1 MNHQQE
7 PDLRNG
13 VDLQLQSAFSAG
25 NWATVFRL
33 AEKRAQTSNDK
44 YYEIVKLYAESQ
56 LDDPVSKFAAITA
69 IDKYVR
75 EGTVVKDVDA
85 IDLLERASLG
95 LMGEEDFP
103 KTIGPLRVRLVKAEP
118 KDGRSAMRCFVSC
131 LLHWDLV
138 SAQQIAAITDRTF
151 PQDRSSMFYNILT
164 THLLATS
171 PQLPLEKKK
180 LYGMLAL
187 KQIQRAAQLAEEN
200 AATGGEDVEPQPRS
214 VQTEEEILLL
224 YDVTE
229 KHGSKDDLAKLVSS
243 PVFSPLVQFR
253 KGRKE
258 LMLRT
263 ISRYQQEQQ
272 FGAIFE
278 LCRDCLSIEGENG
291 QPSLMAVDWKVWRHF
306 IEAAA
311 EIKNTK
317 PEYVRTQEQKKPRL
331 TIFSIEETVQ
341 QLLLKFIK
349 SPNLRP
355 IHERTILLAR
365 VSAAFNLASNDED
378 DVIENVPTSFRLKE
392 LISYVESQGTNAA
405 CFDEIKAFAE
415 RLNPVALCYMAY
427 GLVPMLARA
436 AEDEIQSARLVNL
449 SFKLKYFAA
458 TCPSMY
464 SPVPGIKPQRKYLI
478 SGVELD
484 ASSPGPAFSTIAEAA
499 LETYQS
505 LSDLTSKSSAIEAEI
520 RPELAVII
528 GLCIIQ
534 TAFPPSTDTSNIP
547 VSYAPLLRALLFLEH
562 QLILAPKHSIISL
575 LLVQLH
581 LRVGSASRARE
592 IWNTLGVKRTIMD
605 SLAPIFYDRLST
617 VSPALISSSDRTG
630 SEVLDLLRTHFSV
643 SLKLKMPRR
652 LMDAF
657 ESKNYSS
664 AIDIPEYMENL
675 RWSCTRAMSLVEEM
689 RTDRIMGERFSEG
702 LTDPRFKAE
711 VADDTK
717 LVETVDYGSFPSWE
731 YSSQPPVYSR
741 LRVGPPPTNRRA
753 HLSLLSEAFHELL
766 GYKPPPN
773 YKASAAAAIT
783 DQIFVLESLSQLSN
797 SFMKFSN
804 GPSGDLTPQEATY
817 FEVISLLSTLI
828 PFATGIN
835 RAKPIPEEFFQIM
848 DTLKIAIDTLKL
860 ELLPLANASEQV
872 TTLSTLHSL
881 AILRDTSIAIKA
893 SAQWVIAFNDREKE
907 RDRSGKSNLPKEVM
921 AQIRELVTI
930 TEATLKEGKATVAKM
945 KEQVY
950 GRDFEPAVRA
960 WIFEDADNILGIVGE
975 AATKKLVQSWESN
988 IKGWTQVV
996 WS

>member
-1 MNHQQE
+1 MNHRKV
-7 PDLRNG
+7 PNLKNG
-13 VDLQLQSAFSAG
+13 VDLQLQSAFNNG
-25 NWATVFRL
+25 NWAVVVRL
-33 AEKRAQTSNDK
+33 AEKRAQTSNDQ
-44 YYEIVKLYAESQ
+44 YYEIMRICAESH

-75 EGTVVKDVDA
+75 EGTVVKDVESM
-85 IDLLERASLG
+85 DLLEWASLG
-95 LMGEEDFP
+95 LGLMDEEDFP
-103 KTIGPLRVRLVKAEP
+103 KKIGPLMVRLVKAAP
-118 KDGRSAMRCFVSC
+118 KDMRSFSHCFESC
-131 LLHWDLV
+131 LLHWDLI
-138 SAQQIAAITDRTF
+138 SAQQIAAILHRTF
-151 PQDRSSMFYNILT
+151 PQDHGFMFYNILT

-171 PQLPLEKKK
+171 PQPPLEKKK

-187 KQIQRAAQLAEEN
+187 KQIQRAAQLAEEV
-200 AATGGEDVEPQPRS
+200 AATGDEDVEPQPRS
-214 VQTEEEILLL
+214 IQTEEEILLL

-272 FGAIFE
+272 FEAIFE

-291 QPSLMAVDWKVWRHF
+291 QPSLVAVDWKVWQHF
-306 IEAAA
+306 IEAAT

-317 PEYVRTQEQKKPRL
+317 PD
-331 TIFSIEETVQ
+331 IEETVQ

-415 RLNPVALCYMAY
+415 RLNPVALYYMAY
-427 GLVPMLARA
+427 GLVPILARA

-464 SPVPGIKPQRKYLI
+464 GPVPGIKPQRKYLI

-499 LETYQS
+499 LEAHRS
-505 LSDLTSKSSAIEAEI
+505 LSELTSESPTIEAEI

-562 QLILAPKHSIISL
+562 QLTLTPKHSIISL

-630 SEVLDLLRTHFSV
+630 SEVLDLLRNHFDI

-652 LMDAF
+652 LIDAF
-657 ESKNYSS
+657 DSKNYSS
-664 AIDIPEYMENL
+664 AIDIPEYIENL

-689 RTDRIMGERFSEG
+689 RTDRIMGERFSEV

-717 LVETVDYGSFPSWE
+717 LVETIDYGSFPSWE

-797 SFMKFSN
+797 SFMKFAN

-872 TTLSTLHSL
+872 TALSTLHSL
-881 AILRDTSIAIKA
+881 AILHDTSVAIKA

-921 AQIRELVTI
+921 AKIRELVMI
-930 TEATLKEGKATVAKM
+930 SEATLKEGKATVAKM

-975 AATKKLVQSWESN
+975 AATNKLVQSWESN

>member
-1 MNHQQE
+1 MDRRQVPN
-7 PDLRNG
+7 LKNG
-13 VDLQLQSAFSAG
+13 VDLQLQSAFNDG
-25 NWATVFRL
+25 NWAAVVRL
-33 AEKRAQTSNDK
+33 AEKRAQTSHDQ
-44 YYEIVKLYAESQ
+44 YYEIMKICAESH

-75 EGTVVKDVDA
+75 EGTVVKDVESM
-85 IDLLERASLG
+85 DLLEWASLG
-95 LMGEEDFP
+95 LMDEEDFP
-103 KTIGPLRVRLVKAEP
+103 KTIGPLRVRLVKAAP
-118 KDGRSAMRCFVSC
+118 KEYRSASRCLESC
-131 LLHWDLV
+131 ILHWDLV
-138 SAQQIAAITDRTF
+138 SAQQT
-151 PQDRSSMFYNILT
+151 
-164 THLLATS
+164 
-171 PQLPLEKKK
+171 
-180 LYGMLAL
+180 
-187 KQIQRAAQLAEEN
+187 

-263 ISRYQQEQQ
+263 ISHYQQEQQ
-272 FGAIFE
+272 FEAIFD

-291 QPSLMAVDWKVWRHF
+291 QPSLMAVDWKVWQHF
-306 IEAAA
+306 IEAAT

-317 PEYVRTQEQKKPRL
+317 PEYVRAQEQKKPRL
-331 TIFSIEETVQ
+331 TISSIEKTVQ

-355 IHERTILLAR
+355 IHKRTILLAR
-365 VSAAFNLASNDED
+365 VSAAFNLALNDDD
-378 DVIENVPTSFRLKE
+378 DVIENEPASFRLKE
-392 LISYVESQGTNAA
+392 LISYVKSQGTNAA

-415 RLNPVALCYMAY
+415 RLNPAALKYMAY
-427 GLVPMLARA
+427 GLVPKLARA
-436 AEDEIQSARLVNL
+436 AEDEIQSARLANL

-458 TCPSMY
+458 TCPYMY
-464 SPVPGIKPQRKYLI
+464 GTVPGIKPRRKCFV

-484 ASSPGPAFSTIAEAA
+484 ASSPGPAFSAIAEAA
-499 LETYQS
+499 LEAHRS
-505 LSDLTSKSSAIEAEI
+505 LSDLTSKSSTIEAEI

-547 VSYAPLLRALLFLEH
+547 ISYAPLLRALLFLEH
-562 QLILAPKHSIISL
+562 QLALTPKHSIISL

-592 IWNTLGVKRTIMD
+592 IWNTLGVKRTIVD

-617 VSPALISSSDRTG
+617 ISPALISSSDRAG
-630 SEVLDLLRTHFSV
+630 SDLLDLLSSHFKV

-657 ESKNYSS
+657 QSESYSS
-664 AIDIPEYMENL
+664 AIDIPEYIENL
-675 RWSCTRAMSLVEEM
+675 RWSCTRVMSLIEEV
-689 RTDRIMGERFSEG
+689 RTDRIMGERFSEV
-702 LTDPRFKAE
+702 LTDPRFILTKEAE
-711 VADDTK
+711 VADDMK
-717 LVETVDYGSFPSWE
+717 LVETVDYGSFPSWD

-741 LRVGPPPTNRRA
+741 LRIGPPPTNRRA

-766 GYKPPPN
+766 GYKPPPL
-773 YKASAAAAIT
+773 YKASATAAIP

-817 FEVISLLSTLI
+817 FEVTSLLSTLI
-828 PFATGIN
+828 PFATSIN

-872 TTLSTLHSL
+872 TSLSTLHSL
-881 AILRDTSIAIKA
+881 AILRDTSVAIKA

-921 AQIRELVTI
+921 AQIRELVTVS
-930 TEATLKEGKATVAKM
+930 EATLKEGKATVAKM

-960 WIFEDADNILGIVGE
+960 WIFEDADNVLGIVGE

-988 IKGWTQVV
+988 VKGWTQVV

>member
-1 MNHQQE
+1 MNRQQR
-7 PDLRNG
+7 PNLKNG
-13 VDLQLQSAFSAG
+13 VDLQLQSAFSDG
-25 NWATVFRL
+25 NWAAVVRL
-33 AEKRAQTSNDK
+33 AEKRARTSNDQ
-44 YYEIVKLYAESQ
+44 YYEIMKICAESQ

-69 IDKYVR
+69 VDKYVR

-85 IDLLERASLG
+85 IDLLEWASHG
-95 LMGEEDFP
+95 LMHEEDFP
-103 KTIGPLRVRLVKAEP
+103 KTLGPLRARLVKAAP
-118 KDGRSAMRCFVSC
+118 KDTLSASRCLETC

-138 SAQQIAAITDRTF
+138 SAQQ
-151 PQDRSSMFYNILT
+151 
-164 THLLATS
+164 TS
-171 PQLPLEKKK
+171 PQLPPEKKT
-180 LYGMLAL
+180 LYGLLAL
-187 KQIQRAAQLAEEN
+187 KQIQRAAQLAEET
-200 AATGGEDVEPQPRS
+200 ATAGGEDVKPQPRGI
-214 VQTEEEILLL
+214 QTEEEILLL

-272 FGAIFE
+272 FEAIFE

-306 IEAAA
+306 IEAAT

-317 PEYVRTQEQKKPRL
+317 PEYVRAQQQKKPRL
-331 TIFSIEETVQ
+331 TISSIEETVQ

-355 IHERTILLAR
+355 IHKRTILLAR

-378 DVIENVPTSFRLKE
+378 DVIENEPASFRLKE
-392 LISYVESQGTNAA
+392 LISYVKSQGTNAA
-405 CFDEIKAFAE
+405 CFDDIKAFAE
-415 RLNPVALCYMAY
+415 RLNPVGLTYMVY
-427 GLVPMLARA
+427 EFVPKLARA
-436 AEDEIQSARLVNL
+436 AEDEIQSARIVNL

-458 TCPSMY
+458 TCPCMY
-464 SPVPGIKPQRKYLI
+464 DTVPGKKPRRKCLV
-478 SGVELD
+478 SGVEVD

-499 LETYQS
+499 LKAHQS

-562 QLILAPKHSIISL
+562 QLTLTPKHSIISL

-581 LRVGSASRARE
+581 LRVGSSSRARE

-617 VSPALISSSDRTG
+617 ISPALISSSG
-630 SEVLDLLRTHFSV
+630 HCELLDLLSSHFAA
-643 SLKLKMPRR
+643 SLKLRMPRR

-657 ESKNYSS
+657 HSGSYSS
-664 AIDIPEYMENL
+664 AMDIPEYMENL
-675 RWSCTRAMSLVEEM
+675 RWSCTRAMSLVEET
-689 RTDRIMGERFSEG
+689 RTDRIMGESFSEVW
-702 LTDPRFKAE
+702 TDPRFKAE
-711 VADDTK
+711 VADDMK
-717 LVETVDYGSFPSWE
+717 LVETVDYGSFPSWDC
-731 YSSQPPVYSR
+731 SSQPPVYSR
-741 LRVGPPPTNRRA
+741 LRIGPPPTNRRA

-766 GYKPPPN
+766 GYKPPPI
-773 YKASAAAAIT
+773 YKASATAAIP

-797 SFMKFSN
+797 SFIKFSN
-804 GPSGDLTPQEATY
+804 GPRGDFTPQEATY

-881 AILRDTSIAIKA
+881 AILRDTSAAIKA

-921 AQIRELVTI
+921 AQIRELVTVSD
-930 TEATLKEGKATVAKM
+930 ATLKEGKATVAKM

-960 WIFEDADNILGIVGE
+960 WIFEDAGNILGIVGE

-988 IKGWTQVV
+988 VKGWTQVV

>member
-1 MNHQQE
+1 MDRRQVPN
-7 PDLRNG
+7 LKNG
-13 VDLQLQSAFSAG
+13 VDLQLQSAFNDG
-25 NWATVFRL
+25 NWAAVVRL
-33 AEKRAQTSNDK
+33 AEKRAQTSHDQ
-44 YYEIVKLYAESQ
+44 YYEIMKICAESH

-75 EGTVVKDVDA
+75 EETVVKDVESM
-85 IDLLERASLG
+85 DLLEWASLS
-95 LMGEEDFP
+95 LMDEEDFP
-103 KTIGPLRVRLVKAEP
+103 KTIGPLRVRLVKAAP
-118 KDGRSAMRCFVSC
+118 KEYRSASRCLESC
-131 LLHWDLV
+131 ILHWDLV
-138 SAQQIAAITDRTF
+138 SAQQIAAIMDRSF
-151 PQDRSSMFYNILT
+151 PQARSLMFYNIVT

-171 PQLPLEKKK
+171 PQPPLEKKK

-187 KQIQRAAQLAEEN
+187 KQIQRAAQLAEET

-263 ISRYQQEQQ
+263 ISHYQQEQQ
-272 FGAIFE
+272 FEAIFE
-278 LCRDCLSIEGENG
+278 LCRDCLSIQGENG
-291 QPSLMAVDWKVWRHF
+291 QPSLMAVDWKVWQHF
-306 IEAAA
+306 IEAAT

-317 PEYVRTQEQKKPRL
+317 PEYVRAQEQKKPRL
-331 TIFSIEETVQ
+331 TISSIEKTVQ

-355 IHERTILLAR
+355 IHKRTILLAR
-365 VSAAFNLASNDED
+365 VSAAFNLASNDDD
-378 DVIENVPTSFRLKE
+378 DVIENEPASFRLKE
-392 LISYVESQGTNAA
+392 LISYVKSQGTNAA

-415 RLNPVALCYMAY
+415 RLNPAALKYMAY
-427 GLVPMLARA
+427 GLVPKLARA

-458 TCPSMY
+458 TCPYMY
-464 SPVPGIKPQRKYLI
+464 GTVPGIKPRRKCFV

-499 LETYQS
+499 LEAHRS
-505 LSDLTSKSSAIEAEI
+505 LSDLTSKSSTIEAEI

-534 TAFPPSTDTSNIP
+534 TAFPPSTDISNIP
-547 VSYAPLLRALLFLEH
+547 ISYAPLLRALLFLEH
-562 QLILAPKHSIISL
+562 QLALTPKHSIISL

-592 IWNTLGVKRTIMD
+592 IWNTLGVKRTIVD

-617 VSPALISSSDRTG
+617 ISPALISSSDRAG
-630 SEVLDLLRTHFSV
+630 SDLLDLLSSHFKV

-657 ESKNYSS
+657 QSESYSS
-664 AIDIPEYMENL
+664 AIDIPEYIENL
-675 RWSCTRAMSLVEEM
+675 RWSCTRVMSLVEEI
-689 RTDRIMGERFSEG
+689 RTDRIMGERFSEV
-702 LTDPRFKAE
+702 LTDPRFTE
-711 VADDTK
+711 VADDMK
-717 LVETVDYGSFPSWE
+717 LVETVDYGSFPSWD

-741 LRVGPPPTNRRA
+741 LRIGPPPTNRRA

-766 GYKPPPN
+766 GYKPPPL
-773 YKASAAAAIT
+773 YKASATAAIP

-817 FEVISLLSTLI
+817 FEVTSLLSTLI
-828 PFATGIN
+828 PFATSIN

-872 TTLSTLHSL
+872 TSLSTLHSL
-881 AILRDTSIAIKA
+881 AILRDTSVAIKA

-921 AQIRELVTI
+921 AQIRELVTVS
-930 TEATLKEGKATVAKM
+930 EATLKEGKATVAKM

-960 WIFEDADNILGIVGE
+960 WIFEDADNVLGIVGE

-988 IKGWTQVV
+988 VKGWTQVV